1 MRQFFKIMSET
12 TSNSP
17 QTPDASASPSLPKLD
32 PVAVMF
38 ALGSE
43 FRWPIIQLLADGR
56 ELNISQGAAIAGCTA
71 MNFSKHLGVMLKAG
85 VVECKQGTDRRQTI
99 FYIPAAR
106 RQTPGVIDYGVCKV
120 DLRLV

>member
-1 MRQFFKIMSET
+1 MS
-12 TSNSP
+12 
-17 QTPDASASPSLPKLD
+17 DASPKPPQSPVQNPVPCLPALD

-56 ELNISQGAAIAGCTA
+56 EMSISEGAALAGCTVV
-71 MNFSKHLGVMLKAG
+71 NFSKHLGVLLQAG
-85 VVECKQGTDRRQTI
+85 VVDWRRGADRRQTI

-106 RQTPGVIDYGVCKV
+106 RPTPGVIDYGFCKLTV
-120 DLRLV
+120 PST